1 MAAVTQARSA
11 GLAPTVRPPAASTPF
26 ARGGRIEL
34 VIGPMFSG
42 KSTELLRRIR
52 RYRFARKE
60 CLYVGGGRRAWCRV
74 AVVRWCGRPR
84 AVGDRRPARDCV
96 SHNRLIKYG
105 KDTRYSEVSGTR
117 SLLPHS

>member
-1 MAAVTQARSA
+1 MAAVAQARSA
-11 GLAPTVRPPAASTPF
+11 GLAPTVRPPAASAPF

-60 CLYVGGGRRAWCRV
+60 CLYVGGGRGRRACCRV
-74 AVVRWCGRPR
+74 AVVRWCGRRGLWVTAGLPVT
-84 AVGDRRPARDCV
+84 A
-96 SHNRLIKYG
+96 SHTTG
-105 KDTRYSEVSGTR
+105 
-117 SLLPHS
+117 